1 VTFLLCHETKTFLL
15 LFSPSVLINARYA
28 RRYQLYGGYAERR
41 EHDDGYDFVW
51 LPQKWRKRVMGE
63 DPMRKGPG

>member
-1 VTFLLCHETKTFLL
+1 MWWTVNDETQQQ
-15 LFSPSVLINARYA
+15 P
-28 RRYQLYGGYAERR
+28 ERR